1 MSTMFK
7 MTLIQ
12 AGDGETESIV
22 SLESPELDPYL
33 ESAKLD
39 SLEILVLSERCEER
53 RHEVTGDWVKVMP
66 DLWCGLK
73 RELMGLKMGGNSQV
87 TSSQAGS
94 NSAGHPPGVHGHC
107 CPGQGHQER
116 GETGGCR
123 IEACAVSHWSDVGRD
138 AD

>member
-53 RHEVTGDWVKVMP
+53 RHEVTGDWVKEMP
-66 DLWCGLK
+66 DPWCGLK

-94 NSAGHPPGVHGHC
+94 NSASHPPGVHG
-107 CPGQGHQER
+107 PGQGHQER
-116 GETGGCR
+116 GKTGGGR
-123 IEACAVSHWSDVGRD
+123 NEACAVSHWSDVGRD